1 MGKSIQKTIVLREDP
16 SCYLC
21 LGSHY
26 SITKDLF
33 MKKNYYFYNSETGCD
48 WEEDMTSTKKERF
61 LENRP
66 WIEEGDTARESYQK
80 WLELKKN
87 TI

>member
-1 MGKSIQKTIVLREDP
+1 
-16 SCYLC
+16 
-21 LGSHY
+21 
-26 SITKDLF
+26 

-61 LENRP
+61 LQNRP